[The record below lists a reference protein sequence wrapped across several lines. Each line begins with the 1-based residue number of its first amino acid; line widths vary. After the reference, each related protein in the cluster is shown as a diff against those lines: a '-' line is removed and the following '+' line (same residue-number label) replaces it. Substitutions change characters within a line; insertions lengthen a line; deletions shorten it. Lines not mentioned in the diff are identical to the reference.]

1 MNRLR
6 FLLSLGICLCL
17 LSGCKEKID
26 VSNIDARA
34 EIDMGLVLPIGTAH
48 ATFADLLSTKTLGK
62 DVFLDE
68 EGVINYQQTH
78 QYKVNFHPINLDSY
92 VTSGD
97 KSAPVPVIIPGQ
109 QTLTIPLTVQMEN
122 VNTYLSNE
130 RFDSVII
137 TQATLVSRL
146 TKTNLDELSWDW
158 IDKVTLHLGEQISR
172 PQGKD
177 MVIYTRGDAGG
188 FDHSITSIFNDCSM
202 CLMKNRNLGPDATL
216 DDYNNNV
223 TNIWEPSVTIDVTV
237 PSGQSFMPADDAS
250 LTYHYTFAI
259 QDYSAIWGFF
269 KPSKELV
276 VNDSIDLSKEWDLWK
291 NFKSAYFTFDRP
303 LVHVDVNT
311 SVSATVQLTINEL
324 YMQSKEGEKIHATFN
339 GLEQGTYEYSDQ
351 IGLDPSTIGNRT
363 TYSAVIDS
371 SKAHGKLD
379 NCFAISPHLCVFD
392 FNVSPRDAQHHPQ
405 MRLVKDTSSVAIDVV
420 SVFPF
425 SFRPGVNVFY
435 SDTIRDVNFTEV
447 ALDSLVKKI
456 NGVEEIKTTDLN
468 LYIRA
473 TNGIPLDVKGKCT
486 FRDEAGKDLHIA
498 DSTLFF
504 KANDVTTYT
513 ITVNEKD
520 FDRIAQTKSIT
531 IDAVGS
537 DESFRDHPE
546 RYPIKVKGTS
556 DLKIFFGFAGN
567 IDAIV
572 NFNELMKK

>member
-6 FLLSLGICLCL
+6 YLIGLGLCLCL
-17 LSGCKEKID
+17 LPSCKEKID
-26 VSNIDARA
+26 VNNIDARA
-34 EIDMGLVLPIGTAH
+34 EIDMGLVLPIGSAH
-48 ATFADLLSTKTLGK
+48 ATFADLMSTKTLGN

-68 EGVINYQQTH
+68 EGVINYKQTH
-78 QYKVNFHPINLDSY
+78 QYKVNFHPIDLASY
-92 VTSGD
+92 VSSGD
-97 KSAPVPVIIPGQ
+97 KSVPVPVIIPGQ
-109 QTLTIPLTVQMEN
+109 QTITIPLTIQLEN

-137 TQATLVSRL
+137 TEATLVSRL

-158 IDKVTLHLGEQISR
+158 IDKVTLHLGEQVSR

-177 MVIYTRGDAGG
+177 MVLYEKGDGGG
-188 FDHSITSIFNDCSM
+188 FDRSITSTITECSM

-223 TNIWEPSVTIDVTV
+223 IKVWEPSVTIDLTV
-237 PSGQSFMPADDAS
+237 PSVVQSFTPSSGAS
-250 LTYHYTFAI
+250 LNYHCTFAI

-276 VNDSIDLSKEWDLWK
+276 VRDSIDLSKEWDLWK
-291 NFKSAYFTFDRP
+291 YFKSAYLPFDRP
-303 LVHVDVNT
+303 KVQINVNT

-324 YMQSKEGEKIHATFN
+324 FMQDKENVQKHATFN
-339 GLEQGTYEYSDQ
+339 GLEQGLYTYTDS

-363 TYSAVIDS
+363 TYIATIDS
-371 SKAHGKLD
+371 SQAHGNLD
-379 NCFAISPHLCVFD
+379 TCFTVSPYLCAFD

-405 MRLVKDTSSVAIDVV
+405 MRLINDPASVLIDVV
-420 SVFPF
+420 SIFPF
-425 SFRPGVNVFY
+425 SLRPGANVIY
-435 SDTIRDVNFTEV
+435 TDTVRNTNFTEV

-473 TNGIPLDVKGKCT
+473 TNGIPLDIKGKCT
-486 FRDEAGKDLHIA
+486 FRDATGKDLHIA

-504 KANDVTTYT
+504 KANDVTTYV
-513 ITVNEKD
+513 ISVKESD
-520 FDRIAQTKSIT
+520 FARIATTKSIT
-531 IDAVGS
+531 IDAIGNDDS
-537 DESFRDHPE
+537 LRDHPE
-546 RYPIKVKGTS
+546 CYPIKVKGNS
-556 DLKIFFGFAGN
+556 DLTIFFGFAGN

-572 NFNELMKK
+572 NFNELMK